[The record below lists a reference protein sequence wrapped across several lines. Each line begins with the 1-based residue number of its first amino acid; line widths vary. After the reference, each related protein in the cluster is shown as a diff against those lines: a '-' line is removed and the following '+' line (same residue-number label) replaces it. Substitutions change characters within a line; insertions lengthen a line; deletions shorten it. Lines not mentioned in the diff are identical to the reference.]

1 MYFDS
6 RSERFKTPYG
16 AVTCG
21 TKVTLSLQIE
31 PYESVTS
38 AFVIAYS
45 EFANDWTATKL
56 TAVEQDGRKV
66 FTGIYTAPEEPELVW
81 YHFKLNWA
89 DGGESCFGKNGSVQK
104 DAVQPWQLTVY
115 DAASKTPGWFGSGV
129 SYQIFPDRFRR
140 GVKRDLAESCKWFAL
155 AALEADEGETRAAE
169 ALAALENSKELTPEV
184 KLAARAEAEKL
195 YKQIFG
201 EEKLLPAL
209 KQ

>member
-1 MYFDS
+1 MINTDIYNYVNILDKAADASSFRNELIS
-6 RSERFKTPYG
+6 NNIANVNTPNY
-16 AVTCG
+16 
-21 TKVTLSLQIE
+21 KRKDLNFENLLQAE
-31 PYESVTS
+31 LGGEK
-38 AFVIAYS
+38 
-45 EFANDWTATKL
+45 NL
-56 TAVEQDGRKV
+56 GTAVRLYRRG
-66 FTGIYTAPEEPELVW
+66 AELGDE
-81 YHFKLNWA
+81 L
-89 DGGESCFGKNGSVQK
+89 C
-104 DAVQPWQLTVY
+104 
-115 DAASKTPGWFGSGV
+115 AASLASL
-129 SYQIFPDRFRR
+129 YQAGR